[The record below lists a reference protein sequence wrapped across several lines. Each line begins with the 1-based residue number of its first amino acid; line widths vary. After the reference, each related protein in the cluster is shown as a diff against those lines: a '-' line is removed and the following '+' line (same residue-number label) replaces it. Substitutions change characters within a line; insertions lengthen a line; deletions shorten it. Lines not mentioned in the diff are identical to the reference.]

1 MYDQMEVRR
10 GIADLIV
17 AEDEPLSGAWG
28 EYYEY
33 KDRAEPGTPRGYAIP
48 ALKRELAYRGFGN
61 GLDTESLFF
70 GAAARDRTK
79 EFQVAYKIGL
89 RADGTPTGVIASG
102 TARKLFKKRIWEAG
116 HRTGA
121 PSLWLCR
128 QINLESGFD
137 PAAVG
142 NVDPRDRGL
151 AQINSFWHPTVS
163 DAEAFDPV
171 FSINW
176 AADYLAGNIAALGDV
191 EAGVAAHNV
200 GRFYARSWL
209 SKGKP
214 VSGLFTAEGRD
225 YAAIITRY
233 LMLVKGREC

>member
-1 MYDQMEVRR
+1 MYDNLEIRN
-10 GIADLIV
+10 GIANLIDGQ
-17 AEDEPLSGAWG
+17 EKPLGGAWG
-28 EYYEY
+28 EYYKY
-33 KDRAEPGTPRGYAIP
+33 KDRAEPGTPRAYAIV
-48 ALKRELAYRGFGN
+48 ALKKELAYRGYGK

-70 GAAARDRTK
+70 GAAARDRTM
-79 EFQVAYKIGL
+79 EFQKDFNIGV

-102 TARKLFKKRIWEAG
+102 TARKLFKKRVWDSA
-116 HRTGA
+116 HKA
-121 PSLWLCR
+121 NVPALWLCR

-151 AQINSFWHPTVS
+151 VQINSFWHPEIS

-176 AADYLAGNIAALGDV
+176 AAKYLAANIKELGDI

-200 GRFYARSWL
+200 GRFYAKKWL
-209 SKGKP
+209 EAGKP
-214 VSGLFTAEGRD
+214 VSGLYTSEGRD

-233 LMLVKGREC
+233 LSLVQGREC